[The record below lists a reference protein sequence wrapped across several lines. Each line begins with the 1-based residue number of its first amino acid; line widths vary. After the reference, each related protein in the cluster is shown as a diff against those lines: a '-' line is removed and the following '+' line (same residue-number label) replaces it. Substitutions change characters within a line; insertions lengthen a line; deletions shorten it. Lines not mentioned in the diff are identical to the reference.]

1 MYNVSFNQQTS
12 QPDAMPLTVQ
22 SKVIDSFSGVF
33 CVT

>member
-12 QPDAMPLTVQ
+12 QPVDMSLTVQ